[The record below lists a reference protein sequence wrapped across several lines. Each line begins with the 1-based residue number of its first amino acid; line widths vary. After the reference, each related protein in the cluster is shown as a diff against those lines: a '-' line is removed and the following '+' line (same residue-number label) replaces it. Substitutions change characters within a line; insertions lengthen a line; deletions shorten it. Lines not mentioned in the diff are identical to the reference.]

1 MREKIIDITWMLYGH
16 GGKLVFQTSYF
27 LLLAFLLG
35 PSEYGVY
42 VTIAALI
49 VILSPFCGVGFNS
62 LITKVIST
70 EIKRFPEVFGNAIK
84 ITIYSYFILLCIG
97 TSIIFIL
104 YKDPIYAMKLFII
117 LSLADLLLLKFS
129 EMSAQIFI
137 ANGKVKVSAH
147 IQNFISVVRFLSVL
161 IYYFLYRET
170 YISESVINWAIIYFG
185 SSLLFTMF
193 VFTFTLFKNEKPK
206 LKEKIR
212 ISGIKE
218 GIYFS
223 IGLSSQGVYNDV
235 DKTIMGRYSNPEMTG
250 YYGFAY
256 KMLDVL
262 FIPIK
267 AILALTFPKFFKIGN
282 IEGIQGTNKFSKKLL
297 VPLMIYN
304 VLSCLIAFIVV
315 PVILKNLFEGK
326 YEDSIILFLWLI
338 PIVFLRNIHYV
349 YADALTG
356 AGFQKER
363 SYIQIFVAVINLL
376 LNIYFIRKYDVY
388 GAIIVSILSDAIM
401 VILIF
406 SLVRYKL
413 AHKNKETNERINL

>member
-1 MREKIIDITWMLYGH
+1 MREKILDITWMLYGH
-16 GGKLVFQTSYF
+16 GGKLVFQTGYF

-35 PSEYGVY
+35 PREYGVY

-49 VILSPFCGVGFNS
+49 VILGPFCGVGFNS

-70 EIKRFPEVFGNAIK
+70 DNHRFPCVFGNAIK
-84 ITIYSYFILLCIG
+84 VTIYSYFFLLVIG
-97 TSIIFIL
+97 TMIIFIV
-104 YKDPIYAMKLFII
+104 YKNPFYAIKLFLI
-117 LSLADLLLLKFS
+117 LSFADLLLLKFS

-137 ANGKVKVSAH
+137 ARGKVKASAH

-161 IYYFLYRET
+161 IYYFLFTEE
-170 YISESVINWAIIYFG
+170 YISKSVINWAIIYFV
-185 SSLLFTMF
+185 SSLLFTIL
-193 VFTFTLFKNEKPK
+193 VFTNTLLKNEKPK
-206 LKEKIR
+206 LKEKIT
-212 ISGIKE
+212 IGGIRE
-218 GIYFS
+218 GVYFS

-235 DKTIMGRYSNPEMTG
+235 DKTVMGRYSNSEMTG

-267 AILALTFPKFFKIGN
+267 AILALTFPKFFKIGSL
-282 IEGIQGTNKFSKKLL
+282 EGIQGTNKFSKKLL
-297 VPLMIYN
+297 GPLMIYN
-304 VLSCLIAFIVV
+304 TLSCLIAFIFV
-315 PVILKNLFEGK
+315 PIILKNLLNGR
-326 YEDSIILFLWLI
+326 YEDSINLFLWLI

-363 SYIQIFVAVINLL
+363 SYIQIFVAVLNLI

-388 GAIIVSILSDAIM
+388 GAITVSILSDAIM

-406 SLVRYKL
+406 ALVRYKL
-413 AHKNKETNERINL
+413 VNKTNVTPERINL